1 MSETDAP
8 YEQGYEQ
15 DSDSYTEVNVS
26 RRSHKSGRHVREEPT
41 SLAELQ
47 ACLFA
52 MDFFQRQS
60 CFHYCEMIVQ
70 TQHHH
75 ELAHLFFLHL
85 HNGHVNL
92 AGVDFTLS
100 SETISEATG
109 IPNIG
114 EEWNKR
120 QQLDRAYYE
129 SYIKPGYLR

>member
-1 MSETDAP
+1 MSETDSP

-15 DSDSYTEVNVS
+15 DSDSTAELNVP

-41 SLAELQ
+41 YLTQLQ
-47 ACLFA
+47 AGPLA
-52 MDFFQRQS
+52 MDCFQRQS
-60 CFHYCEMIVQ
+60 CFQYCEMIAR

-75 ELAHLFFLHL
+75 ELARLFVLHL

-100 SETISEATG
+100 PETISEATG

-114 EEWNKR
+114 EE
-120 QQLDRAYYE
+120 
-129 SYIKPGYLR
+129 